1 MGCHFELVEKLWEAL
16 SLLAKDKKTIDYNT
30 TIKMIEVG
38 KYNELEVVKQM
49 DFGIYLRKDDV
60 EVLMPTKWVPKGTAI
75 GDVMDV
81 FVYRDSDD
89 RLIATT
95 MQPYAISGEFAFL
108 EVREVNSIGAFLDWG
123 MEKDLLVPFSEQPV
137 KMIPNR
143 SYVVFV
149 YTDEKTNRM
158 VASAKLNKFIERDD
172 IDLQANDIVDLLIYS
187 ETDKGLNA
195 IVNNMY
201 VGLIYKNEIFDQ
213 VRVGD
218 KLKGYVKQVREDNKI
233 DLSLQKAGFE
243 LVDDVK
249 WRILNLMKET
259 NGFLPLND
267 NSTPEEIKAG
277 LQISKKAFKKAV
289 GALYKER
296 LIKLTDKGVELVKK

>member
-1 MGCHFELVEKLWEAL
+1 
-16 SLLAKDKKTIDYNT
+16 
-30 TIKMIEVG
+30 MIEVG

-195 IVNNMY
+195 IINNMY

>member
-1 MGCHFELVEKLWEAL
+1 
-16 SLLAKDKKTIDYNT
+16 
-30 TIKMIEVG
+30 MIEVG

-95 MQPYAISGEFAFL
+95 MQPYATSGEFAFL

-158 VASAKLNKFIERDD
+158 VASAKLNRFIERDD

-195 IVNNMY
+195 IINNMY

-267 NSTPEEIKAG
+267 NSTPEEIKAA